1 MLLQTVIERCY
12 LLHSFEVHLDGCY
25 IWLISFGPDEGERRR
40 KGAPELP
47 APGLRGLTHSE
58 QDRPEAN

>member
-1 MLLQTVIERCY
+1 MN
-12 LLHSFEVHLDGCY
+12 SFEVHLDGCY
-25 IWLISFGPDEGERRR
+25 IWFIAFGPDEGERRR

-58 QDRPEAN
+58 QCRPEAN